1 MTVDELIGVLYRID
15 KLDVDV
21 IDDTFMDIEPE
32 NVQIVELNGKEYLM
46 IGYN

>member
-46 IGYN
+46 IGN

>member
-21 IDDTFMDIEPE
+21 IDNTFMDVEPE
-32 NVQIVELNGKEYLM
+32 NVHIVELNGREYLM
-46 IGYN
+46 IGD